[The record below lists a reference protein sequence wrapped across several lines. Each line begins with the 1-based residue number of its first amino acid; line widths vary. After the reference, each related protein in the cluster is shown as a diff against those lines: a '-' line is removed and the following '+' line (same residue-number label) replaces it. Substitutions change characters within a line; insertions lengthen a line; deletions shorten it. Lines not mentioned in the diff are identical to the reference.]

1 MCPCPSFPRQPITSS
16 QQKEKKNNCISMVV
30 CLKDFLWIVKGT
42 GKYQLVHLIIADPKR
57 HNKTSVW
64 VFPLINLPSAL
75 IYNMLQLS
83 HGEEEKLTPIFN
95 KSLFL
100 NLFHTEVLF
109 HPPISAPGGLL
120 TTGLTVVFHFA
131 VTLKQMKLF

>member
-1 MCPCPSFPRQPITSS
+1 
-16 QQKEKKNNCISMVV
+16 MVV

-100 NLFHTEVLF
+100 NLFQLSPL
-109 HPPISAPGGLL
+109 PPAHLCARR
-120 TTGLTVVFHFA
+120 A
-131 VTLKQMKLF
+131 VDHRAHCRVPLCSDTKTNEAF